1 MLTPLS
7 VVQERVRE
15 SSVSASENSETSDIE
30 AAKPAVDG
38 YVSREIL
45 IFFKREANDAMAEG

>member
-1 MLTPLS
+1 M
-7 VVQERVRE
+7 VQERVRE

-45 IFFKREANDAMAEG
+45 IFFKREADDAMAEG